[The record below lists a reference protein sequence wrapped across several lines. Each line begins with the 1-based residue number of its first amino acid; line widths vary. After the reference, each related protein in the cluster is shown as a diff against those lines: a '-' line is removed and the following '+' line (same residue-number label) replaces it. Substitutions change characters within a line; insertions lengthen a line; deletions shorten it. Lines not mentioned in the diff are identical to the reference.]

1 MHFHFQVDANCLFLF
16 LRKLDDVQRQ
26 ADNALHGL
34 RDTRRSRVSIL
45 IKKSL
50 LSGSW
55 ELRRSMCIWRPAVF
69 HGLRRVY
76 CDRSDK

>member
-50 LSGSW
+50 LSGS
-55 ELRRSMCIWRPAVF
+55 
-69 HGLRRVY
+69 
-76 CDRSDK
+76 